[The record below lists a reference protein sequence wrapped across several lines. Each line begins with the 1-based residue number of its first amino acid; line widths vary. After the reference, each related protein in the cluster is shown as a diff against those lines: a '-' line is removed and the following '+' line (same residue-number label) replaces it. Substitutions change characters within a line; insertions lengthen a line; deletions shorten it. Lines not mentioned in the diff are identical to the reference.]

1 MYIENNTFLLK
12 SILQLDKDDQIR
24 IYADVKEVY
33 TKRGMITKPGY
44 FGSFVGLQLEE
55 DIFP

>member
-12 SILQLDKDDQIR
+12 SILQLDKDDQIW
-24 IYADVKEVY
+24 IYADVKKVN
-33 TKRGMITKPGY
+33 TKGGMKTKPGH
-44 FGSFVGLQLEE
+44 FDSFVGLQLEE